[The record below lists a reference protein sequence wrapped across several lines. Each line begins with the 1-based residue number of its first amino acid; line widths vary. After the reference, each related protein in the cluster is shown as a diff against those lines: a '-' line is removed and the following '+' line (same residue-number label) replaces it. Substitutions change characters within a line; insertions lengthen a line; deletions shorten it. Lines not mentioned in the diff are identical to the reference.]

1 MVISFPVVPLE
12 SWNLCGEP
20 AAGTG
25 MCAFHVDLSPNLPDH
40 EYDQTTGRPRALTAM
55 LEQNPALFAS
65 LTNTAATATFGQ
77 GSHNRFIDINAQ
89 LTV

>member
-25 MCAFHVDLSPNLPDH
+25 MCAFHVDLPP
-40 EYDQTTGRPRALTAM
+40 TCPT
-55 LEQNPALFAS
+55 
-65 LTNTAATATFGQ
+65 TNTVELPEDRAPLPLCYTKIQ
-77 GSHNRFIDINAQ
+77 PSSHPAQMPLPEQRSSTHGHERFIDINAH
-89 LTV
+89 LIA